1 MEVFWIVVGVVAI
14 IIFIISQNRTKT
26 SDRIVIRQEKTIKT
40 EDGEIKI
47 QRTQIV
53 DSATTQYHRADNAPN
68 ISANPKYDQ
77 SVIEAYNRKPIEAVK
92 GISLSQPKPF
102 TAELPTGVSQRPAYH
117 GNFPGDNKPA
127 PAPAPAPAPQNDL
140 APNGKKQCTRC
151 RVNLTYDKFR
161 KSSKHPDGLTIWC
174 ASCLDGPKNT
184 RHTKWCPICNVRRKR
199 TSFYSNAQN
208 ADGLMAWCKTCWDK
222 HKGKR

>member
-1 MEVFWIVVGVVAI
+1 MEVFWIVVGVVAV

-26 SDRIVIRQEKTIKT
+26 SNRTVIRQEKTIKT
-40 EDGEIKI
+40 DDGEIKI
-47 QRTQIV
+47 QRTQVV
-53 DSATTQYHRADNAPN
+53 DSTTTQYHRADNAPDV
-68 ISANPKYDQ
+68 SANPKYDQ
-77 SVIEAYNRKPIEAVK
+77 SVIEAYSRKPIEAVK
-92 GISLSQPKPF
+92 EISPSQPQPF
-102 TAELPTGVSQRPAYH
+102 TSALPSGVSQRPAYH
-117 GNFPGDNKPA
+117 GNFPGDNKPT
-127 PAPAPAPAPQNDL
+127 PTPTPTPTEDKTSS
-140 APNGKKQCTRC
+140 NGKKQCTRC
-151 RVNLTYDKFR
+151 RINLPYDKFR
-161 KSSKHPDGLTIWC
+161 RSSKNPDGLTIWC